1 MANLNGRME
10 AMKSALYPTVKKQSY
25 FESVS
30 GVIDDWSPN
39 NLRRIFISKDKVFLE
54 YYITSKLTT
63 GKNVYTKLNCIRS
76 YVLPIL
82 DQNSIMQLQNGV
94 NKVNT
99 ILGLIAGEYGGKK
112 FQNLEEIV
120 FIGSDRTPEFRL
132 DTMNFNMLRNKFK
145 TFKRLKGIAYLAYDE
160 QEFLKVYYDINT
172 DKIDREFLFISYET
186 IKNRVTY
193 ILNNH
198 VNILELYKNIGTR
211 IPGSDTNNTAGFY
224 SMDIKIRE
232 LLEKR
237 LETVTNILQE
247 EENKKREFSVKGIL
261 KVLNNTKFEIIAKD
275 LVSAIKYKESIENR
289 DYESSTSYFR
299 AVASAVL
306 QKVGEF
312 PEGLKCATKYQ
323 LKTCT
328 PIRAPYEDEKDK
340 NKIERVDDFLDAL
353 CEILVFVG
361 ISMDD
366 VTDKNFEEYTTVVF
380 KIARGT
386 LFAGVSTRYQMSG
399 VESIVNI
406 EPYEYSIIDTALRQ
420 NQIQLLYDKDKIKAI
435 EKRMGVLL
443 EAVNKWKQDN
453 GSSNYT
459 SSLSRGYRFEKGFK
473 GVKDTLKY
481 IYDSSIC
488 GYNVKTIDEL
498 LHKNLAD
505 DKSHVYEQIIKNI
518 VKAIKYIYNGTRDM
532 NILGL
537 RSDVAISLS
546 VAARKA
552 VLENYEF
559 EGHYVYDEFNDNY
572 AGVDVDINDTSKQSI
587 LLPVDFESCNKDV
600 EDSIRKY
607 AIGLS
612 IISNYTYIDVS
623 NIRNCEN
630 LEDFIRYILLT
641 AKSMLFAQVAFYHN
655 LNTDKFSRL
664 SGLSECDLDAVY
676 FAMNK
681 KLVGINLIKYDPDTQ
696 ESTNAQ
702 LDMWRSNYTQF
713 EKDIDKV
720 TDDSRVWDYEVRSE
734 NGVDVYSIYRFT
746 KEMMDKVRSEGNK
759 ISVSEIDKI
768 LVSTLPDK
776 YGTDKTYIVELNEAI
791 RSMEFIRTTVEK
803 KIVVAIVGM
812 LRRKLESDIG
822 VRSDMKIFNDAFVYE
837 IEKLECFSK
846 SNNFEIIKTFYS
858 TICKAFKISFE
869 DMFNCTFK
877 KNLAVILGIINKL
890 VFIYSIYKAA
900 DQSGIVIGMSKE
912 SLQYLKDFEND
923 LSGVACDNYKE
934 YVREFYANEKII
946 TASVKS
952 FWTYSVIGNSYLKP
966 DIYRL
971 IAEAGAYDVA
981 YNLCINPVNVLSGDM
996 INHVL
1001 RYELFVC
1008 DGGETYMDH
1017 IYYYSNFADEM
1028 NGLIAKSDILDS
1040 DICAVIAESAI
1051 KVTDN
1056 TYAEY
1061 NINNKP
1067 EVTLKN
1073 ENEGVNVVDAQNI
1086 NDMYVVN
1093 ILCDIANYF
1102 GISVDGMNDKTLYNY
1117 MTYLLLTARKYEIL
1131 LAAIEFNSYDCLKG
1145 VPEDDVELVEL
1156 VVNKTKNMKI
1166 SDELKER
1173 LENVMSSYRK
1183 AYNATLTWEY
1193 RLNEAAYEKAQM
1205 PVNNFEG
1212 VGETFGILERNRKT
1226 SGKFTKAGLA
1236 KVMNKKLRVDG
1247 NRTYGEEM
1255 IYTVMNYGVVQ
1266 EIIADNNLYSSEI
1279 IDDIIRNKIQ
1289 KVVEL
1294 EFSDIL
1300 DRKFKIVFNDV
1311 GKDDIKVVP
1320 DDVNIG
1326 DKGTWDDNVRFF
1338 AEQFIPVIKFLKYD
1352 FNKNTV
1358 TDTNLEQ
1365 HLLCILSIMQKLLFI
1380 VYLIKKPCIYKIITK
1395 IPEYTYDLV
1404 EDLIYYNQT
1413 KLGDRE
1419 SSVDLVKAQKALSDR
1434 ARGVFNISYKIDK
1447 DRYKK
1452 NISMYEFYA
1461 DTKDLQDDKQA
1472 INEYDELKKYYSNY
1486 INTSMLEEAMLNQME
1501 ERKFSE
1507 LTADEL
1513 QVYTKLYKL
1522 AARVILVYRFVYDD
1536 YAIFTKVK
1544 RGIIEKNGSLWL
1556 YLQVTR
1562 IVNNYLRIYGDF
1574 NDDMSIS
1581 DYLDIT
1587 YINEPD
1593 DDVCKY
1599 TNKPELDN
1607 MLEKI
1612 DAQVMCLL
1620 PEDFSEKML
1629 TE

>member
-10 AMKSALYPTVKKQSY
+10 ALKSVMYPTVKKQSY

-39 NLRRIFISKDKVFLE
+39 NLRRIFILKDKVFLE
-54 YYITSKLTT
+54 YYIISKITT
-63 GKNVYTKLNCIRS
+63 GKNVFINLNGNCIRS
-76 YVLPIL
+76 YVLPTL
-82 DQNSIMQLQNGV
+82 DQSSIMQLQNGA

-120 FIGSDRTPEFRL
+120 FIGSDRTPEFGL

-145 TFKRLKGIAYLAYDE
+145 AFKRLKGIAYLACDE
-160 QEFLKVYYDINT
+160 QEFLQEYNNINR
-172 DKIDREFLFISYET
+172 DKNNREFLFTSNANIR
-186 IKNRVTY
+186 NRVTY
-193 ILNNH
+193 ILNNSD
-198 VNILELYKNIGTR
+198 NMLELYKNIGTR
-211 IPGSDTNNTAGFY
+211 IPGSDTNNVAGFY

-232 LLEKR
+232 ILEQR
-237 LETVTNILQE
+237 LETITNILQE
-247 EENKKREFSVKGIL
+247 RENKKREFSVRGVL
-261 KVLNNTKFEIIAKD
+261 RVLNNTKFEIIAKD
-275 LVSAIKYKESIENR
+275 LVAAIKYTKDIEKQ
-289 DYESSTSYFR
+289 DFTFSSSYFT

-306 QKVGEF
+306 KKVGEF
-312 PEGLKCATKYQ
+312 PEGLKRGNNDMIK
-323 LKTCT
+323 
-328 PIRAPYEDEKDK
+328 IRVPYDKDVDDE
-340 NKIERVDDFLDAL
+340 NKIERVNNFLEVLGSILDF
-353 CEILVFVG
+353 VN
-361 ISMDD
+361 ISMDN

-380 KIARGT
+380 KVARGA
-386 LFAGVSTRYQMSG
+386 LFAVVSTRYQLSG
-399 VESIVNI
+399 VENIVNI

-420 NQIQLLYDKDKIKAI
+420 NQIQLLYNNGKIKAI
-435 EKRMGVLL
+435 EKKMGVLL
-443 EAVNKWKQDN
+443 EAVKKWKQDN

-459 SSLSRGYRFEKGFK
+459 SSLSRGYRFEGGFK

-481 IYDSSIC
+481 IYDSNVCS
-488 GYNVKTIDEL
+488 YNVKTIDEL

-505 DKSHVYEQIIKNI
+505 DKSHVYAQIIKNI

-532 NILGL
+532 SISGL
-537 RSDVAISLS
+537 RSDVAMSLS
-546 VAARKA
+546 VAARRA

-559 EGHYVYDEFNDNY
+559 DGKYVYEYDEFNGNH
-572 AGVDVDINDTSKQSI
+572 VNVDINDTAKQSI
-587 LLPVDFESCNKDV
+587 LLPIDFESCNKDV

-623 NIRNCEN
+623 NIRSCEN

-655 LNTDKFSRL
+655 LNTSKFSRL
-664 SGLSECDLDAVY
+664 SGLSKCALDAVY

-681 KLVGINLIKYDPDTQ
+681 NIYTKDVGSVDRIECND
-696 ESTNAQ
+696 AGV
-702 LDMWRSNYTQF
+702 WVSNYAQF
-713 EKDIDKV
+713 EKDMESV
-720 TDDSRVWDYEVRSE
+720 TDDSRVWDYVVRAE
-734 NGVDVYSIYRFT
+734 NGVDIYSIYRFT
-746 KEMMDKVRSEGNK
+746 KEMMDKVRSEEGK
-759 ISVSEIDKI
+759 LISVSGLDEI
-768 LVSTLPDK
+768 LYSTLPDK
-776 YGTDKTYIVELNEAI
+776 YGTDKTYIMELNEAI
-791 RSMEFIRTTVEK
+791 RSMEFIRKTVEK
-803 KIVVAIVGM
+803 KIVVYIVDM
-812 LRRKLESDIG
+812 LRRKLNADIG
-822 VRSDMKIFNDAFVYE
+822 VQSDIKLFNSAFVYE

-869 DMFNCTFK
+869 DMFNNKFK
-877 KNLAVILGIINKL
+877 DNLAVILGIINKL

-912 SLQYLKDFEND
+912 SLQYLRDFERN

-934 YVREFYANEKII
+934 YIREFFVNEKII

-952 FWTYSVIGNSYLKP
+952 FWTYSVIGNSYLEP
-966 DIYRL
+966 DVYKLRT
-971 IAEAGAYDVA
+971 EVGAYDVA

-1001 RYELFVC
+1001 RYELLDC
-1008 DGGETYMDH
+1008 DTGETYGNY
-1017 IYYYSNFADEM
+1017 INYYSNFVDDM
-1028 NGLIAKSDILDS
+1028 NELIAESDILNL
-1040 DICAVIAESAI
+1040 DICAVIAKLAI
-1051 KVTDN
+1051 EATDN
-1056 TYAEY
+1056 FYSEYSIDAES
-1061 NINNKP
+1061 IPKLTG
-1067 EVTLKN
+1067 EHR
-1073 ENEGVNVVDAQNI
+1073 GVNVINVQND
-1086 NDMYVVN
+1086 NAVYVID
-1093 ILCDIANYF
+1093 ILCSIAAYF
-1102 GISVDGMNDKTLYNY
+1102 GIKVDNMNDKTLFVY
-1117 MTYLLLTARKYEIL
+1117 MTYLLLIARKYKIL
-1131 LAAIEFNSYDCLKG
+1131 LAAIEFNSYACLEG
-1145 VPEDDVELVEL
+1145 VPEDDAELVKL
-1156 VVNKTKNMKI
+1156 VVAKTKNMNI
-1166 SDELKER
+1166 SAELKER
-1173 LENVMSSYRK
+1173 LENVMNSYKEAHRV
-1183 AYNATLTWEY
+1183 TLIWNY
-1193 RLNEAAYEKAQM
+1193 KLSKAAYERAQITVHENANVEEAYSILKLNIK
-1205 PVNNFEG
+1205 VN
-1212 VGETFGILERNRKT
+1212 
-1226 SGKFTKAGLA
+1226 GKFTKEGLA

-1255 IYTVMNYGVVQ
+1255 IHAVMSLGVVQ

-1300 DRKFKIVFNDV
+1300 DRKFKSVFNDV

-1365 HLLCILSIMQKLLFI
+1365 HLLCICSAMQKLLFI
-1380 VYLIKKPCIYKIITK
+1380 LYLIKKPCIYKIITK

-1404 EDLIYYNQT
+1404 GDLIYYNQT
-1413 KLGDRE
+1413 RLGDRE
-1419 SSVDLVKAQKALSDR
+1419 FSVDLVKAQKALSDR
-1434 ARGVFNISYKIDK
+1434 ARGVFNISYKVDK

-1461 DTKDLQDDKQA
+1461 DTKDLQDDKQVV
-1472 INEYDELKKYYSNY
+1472 NEYDELKKYYSNY
-1486 INTSMLEEAMLNQME
+1486 INTSILEEAMLNQME

-1513 QVYTKLYKL
+1513 QVYIKLYKL
-1522 AARVILVYRFVYDD
+1522 AAKVILVYRFVYDD

-1544 RGIIEKNGSLWL
+1544 RGIIEKNGPLWL

-1574 NDDMSIS
+1574 NADMSIS

-1629 TE
+1629 NE

>member
-112 FQNLEEIV
+112 FQNLEEIF
-120 FIGSDRTPEFRL
+120 FIGNDRTSEFKL
-132 DTMNFNMLRNKFK
+132 DTMNFNVIKNKFRA
-145 TFKRLKGIAYLAYDE
+145 FKRLKGIAYLAYDE
-160 QEFLKVYYDINT
+160 QEFLKEYYDINR
-172 DKIDREFLFISYET
+172 DKIDREFLFTYNVNIE
-186 IKNRVTY
+186 NRTMY

-247 EENKKREFSVKGIL
+247 KENKKREFSVKGIL
-261 KVLNNTKFEIIAKD
+261 KVLNNTKFEVIAKD
-275 LVSAIKYKESIENR
+275 LVSAIKYKESIENI

-299 AVASAVL
+299 VVARAVL

-361 ISMDD
+361 ISMED

-435 EKRMGVLL
+435 EKKMGVLL

-481 IYDSSIC
+481 IYDSSVC

-552 VLENYEF
+552 VLENYAF

-664 SGLSECDLDAVY
+664 SGLSECALDAVY

-702 LDMWRSNYTQF
+702 LDMWESNCTQF

-720 TDDSRVWDYEVRSE
+720 TDDSRVWDYEVRTE
-734 NGVDVYSIYRFT
+734 NGVDIYSIYRFT
-746 KEMMDKVRSEGNK
+746 KEMMDKVRSEENK

-812 LRRKLESDIG
+812 LRRKLKSDIG

-912 SLQYLKDFEND
+912 SLQYLRDFEND

-981 YNLCINPVNVLSGDM
+981 YNLCINPVNVLSGGM

-1001 RYELFVC
+1001 KYELFVC
-1008 DGGETYMDH
+1008 DSGETYMDH

-1040 DICAVIAESAI
+1040 DICEVIAESAI

-1117 MTYLLLTARKYEIL
+1117 MTYLLLTARKYKIL

-1156 VVNKTKNMKI
+1156 VVEKTKNMNI
-1166 SDELKER
+1166 SAELKER
-1173 LENVMSSYRK
+1173 LENILDSYRK
-1183 AYNATLTWEY
+1183 AYNATLSWEY

-1212 VGETFGILERNRKT
+1212 VGETFGILERNRKN
-1226 SGKFTKAGLA
+1226 SGKFTKAGLE
-1236 KVMNKKLRVDG
+1236 KVMYKALKVDG

-1255 IYTVMNYGVVQ
+1255 IYTAMNYGVVK
-1266 EIIADNNLYSSEI
+1266 EIIAADDKFIN
-1279 IDDIIRNKIQ
+1279 DIIRTIIK
-1289 KVVEL
+1289 KLLES
-1294 EFSDIL
+1294 EFSNVFGI
-1300 DRKFKIVFNDV
+1300 KFNVMFNDE
-1311 GKDDIKVVP
+1311 DTEDIKVLP
-1320 DDVNIG
+1320 DDVNME
-1326 DKGTWDDNVRFF
+1326 DQSTWDDNVRFF
-1338 AEQFIPVIKFLKYD
+1338 VEQFVPVIRFLKYN
-1352 FNKNTV
+1352 FNKDDV
-1358 TDTNLEQ
+1358 TDNNLEQ
-1365 HLLCILSIMQKLLFI
+1365 HLLCICSAMQKLLFI
-1380 VYLIKKPCIYKIITK
+1380 LYLIKKPYVYKIITK
-1395 IPEYTYDLV
+1395 VPEYNIALISDM
-1404 EDLIYYNQT
+1404 IYYFNRNGMGS
-1413 KLGDRE
+1413 KELLWDM
-1419 SSVDLVKAQKALSDR
+1419 KKALKVLEGCQK
-1434 ARGVFNISYKIDK
+1434 GVFNISYKIDE
-1447 DRYKK
+1447 DRYKNNV
-1452 NISMYEFYA
+1452 NIYEFYE
-1461 DTKDLQDDKQA
+1461 DTKDLQDDRHD
-1472 INEYDELKKYYSNY
+1472 INDYVELKKYYENY

-1501 ERKFSE
+1501 ECRFE
-1507 LTADEL
+1507 DLTVDEL
-1513 QVYTKLYKL
+1513 QVYIKLYKL
-1522 AARVILVYRFVYDD
+1522 AARVVLIYRFVYADD
-1536 YAIFTKVK
+1536 LSVEAK
-1544 RGIIEKNGSLWL
+1544 RGMIEKNGPLWL

-1562 IVNNYLRIYGDF
+1562 IVNNYLRTYGDF
-1574 NDDMSIS
+1574 DDNMSIG

-1587 YINEPD
+1587 YINED
-1593 DDVCKY
+1593 EKDVCKY
-1599 TNKPELDN
+1599 TNKSELDS
-1607 MLEKI
+1607 MIEKI
-1612 DAQVMCLL
+1612 DAQVMWLL
-1620 PEDFSEKML
+1620 PEDFSEKR
-1629 TE
+1629 